1 MLEQT
6 ITNSY
11 NTFWFIIFISIV
23 IIVISVVIAIVI
35 IKLKNKDTDIFFK
48 SNDNAKE
55 ITLDNNKTHTQIV
68 SGLPIVYHK
77 EIHDL
82 EKAVREN
89 DNRIVELAKEL
100 NEKMDLLLDKVIKL
114 ENKFLN

>member
-6 ITNSY
+6 ITNDY
-11 NTFWFIIFISIV
+11 NTFWLIIFASIV
-23 IIVISVVIAIVI
+23 IITVGSIIATVI

-68 SGLPIVYHK
+68 SGLPVIYHQ
-77 EIHDL
+77 EFHNL
-82 EKAVREN
+82 EKEVKN
-89 DNRIVELAKEL
+89 TNSRIVQLATEL
-100 NEKMDLLLDKVIKL
+100 NEKMDILVERVTQL
-114 ENKFLN
+114 EIMHK